1 MYKDMAEKSLRLNQ
15 RVEVTGKDVRGV
27 VAYVGSTLFATG
39 KWIGVILDEPKG
51 KNNGTVQGKIY
62 FQCKDNHGMF
72 VRQSQLT
79 LLDDS
84 GTPVSDVA
92 SPSPSASTATTP
104 DDGGKSRS
112 RLSGIRRKT
121 EPTTVRRKSS
131 PAHGPRTKQ
140 DKMSSRLSLVSSR
153 SQGDF
158 LGKDDGKELST
169 PQQTSEPTSKRA
181 SFIERFSTVSKQGTT
196 TYKQVHVA
204 SKQASKR
211 SRVLAEASI
220 GEDQTGFVETLKPQY
235 TPGQAMISPG
245 ASASASSAV
254 EERLSNLQYQ
264 QEIENLKSEVKDLQ
278 EKIETLKVKRTQDKE
293 KLKDFDKMKLQFEQ
307 LLEFKSRIME
317 SQTSLQRDL
326 QRAKQEARE
335 AIEARDT
342 HAEEMADLAETVEMA
357 TLDKEMAEEKAET
370 LQMELEAARE
380 KVEELTL
387 DLEIIKAE
395 ISEKPGVGGES
406 RITTYELKQLEQ
418 QNIRLRDTLVR
429 MRDLSAH
436 EKHEFQKLQKDL
448 DQKKSEV
455 AELARIK
462 EKLSTR
468 VEEMEHQI
476 ADLQEQVDAA
486 LGAEEM
492 VQQLADSKLTL
503 EERVKDLEEAVADLE
518 ALQDMNEQLQE
529 GSRELEVELREE
541 VDLANG
547 ATREAQREKE
557 AALETLA
564 DREITIAK
572 FRELVQHLQEHSQEL
587 QERLERESS
596 KPVSALPEI
605 LDFKKMFTETKAHTK
620 AIDLELRRID
630 VQQSNQHV
638 QYLAAYMPDTF
649 MNRGG
654 DHDAILILLLVPR
667 LLWKAEIL
675 LSQVRDKFPSVEKID
690 RAAVLKGHA
699 VQQFAFKS
707 RLGHYVYSLQMI
719 LHQFLYALNA
729 CSPDTLLKVGAA
741 YPDMAVQEKA
751 VDMFVELLRKDQLDE
766 NVTTEALERCVAY
779 FNTIYPIVLAGE
791 TKMNQTHL
799 LGDSGRALSSACD
812 SIRTDA
818 NVMRSLI
825 QSGQE
830 SGDIGLLSQYLVTST
845 ELLQQQLKQIRLRIP
860 QEGSITQLGFSD
872 DVATTLRQC
881 CQHASKVMKTLQHIV
896 KASLQQIAIN
906 GDSDVGLPHDKLK
919 EFAHAASDSIFEH
932 EDRGPVESIKTSVSF
947 IQTEIVKIA
956 QALQDGEYDINTSS
970 NVEEKPIPPIVL
982 RSQTVK
988 KELEETKNLKHKLE
1002 AKEADIKELRI
1013 SIKLKQEELS
1023 EMTIRK
1029 ELAEKKL
1036 GNVNKDYELTIEKLQ
1051 RKLDDAQQLLKRKE
1065 KEFEETMDHLQADI
1079 DSLESERGELKEKLK
1094 NYSKKALIEGI
1105 TKSAVSSPTP
1115 VQYPSTPSLPA
1126 MVRDS
1131 PLLIQQIKDLRIAL
1145 RNVQN
1150 EKLQLQAKFA
1160 KNQLDSLQPLKVPK
1174 RKIICKDTEEP
1185 KEQDDKEKQ
1194 EENSL
1199 NKLEKK
1205 ASNLLKEV
1213 FDTMVNPKVVDIT
1226 SRTPGTPAWLDRLSP
1241 ANHLMQEVNKVQ
1253 DLQKKIDDLQA
1264 EVVREVVRRKAGGRV
1279 KADFALFPSREMT
1292 KALNETKPEVI
1303 GHIKLPVIGKEA
1315 PDAAVIPLSLNIE
1328 SLRLLQKKLMI

>member
-1 MYKDMAEKSLRLNQ
+1 MAEKSLRLNQ

-27 VAYVGSTLFATG
+27 VAYVGSTMFASG
-39 KWIGVILDEPKG
+39 KWIGVILDEPRG
-51 KNNGTVQGKIY
+51 KNNGTVQGKSY
-62 FQCKDNHGMF
+62 FQCKENHGMF

-84 GTPVSDVA
+84 GIPISDA
-92 SPSPSASTATTP
+92 TSPSPGASTATTP

-112 RLSGIRRKT
+112 RLSSIRRKA

-140 DKMSSRLSLVSSR
+140 EKMRTIPGRKTSSRLSLVSSR

-158 LGKDDGKELST
+158 PGKDDSGFGKDLSNL
-169 PQQTSEPTSKRA
+169 QQTSEPTSKRA
-181 SFIERFSTVSKQGTT
+181 SFIEKFSTSSKQSTQLS
-196 TYKQVHVA
+196 KQVHVA
-204 SKQASKR
+204 LKHASKR
-211 SRVLAEASI
+211 LRMLAEASI
-220 GEDQTGFVETLKPQY
+220 GEEQE
-235 TPGQAMISPG
+235 
-245 ASASASSAV
+245 
-254 EERLSNLQYQ
+254 N
-264 QEIENLKSEVKDLQ
+264 EIENLKCEVRDLQ
-278 EKIETLKVKRTQDKE
+278 EKIETLKVKRMQDKG
-293 KLKDFDKMKLQFEQ
+293 KLKDYDKIRLQLEQ

-317 SQTSLQRDL
+317 SQTSLQREV

-370 LQMELEAARE
+370 LQLELEATRE
-380 KVEELTL
+380 RIEELTL

-395 ISEKPGVGGES
+395 ISERAGGGIGES
-406 RITTYELKQLEQ
+406 RVSTYEIKQLEQ

-448 DQKKSEV
+448 DQRKSEI
-455 AELARIK
+455 AELARTK
-462 EKLSTR
+462 EKLSSR

-541 VDLANG
+541 VDLANF

-572 FRELVQHLQEHSQEL
+572 FRELVQQMQEQSQEL
-587 QERLERESS
+587 QQRLEREST

-605 LDFKKMFTETKAHTK
+605 LDFKKMFTESKAHTK
-620 AIDLELRRID
+620 AIDLELRRLD

-638 QYLAAYMPDTF
+638 QYLAAYMPETF
-649 MNRGG
+649 MSRGG
-654 DHDAILILLLVPR
+654 DHDAILVLLLISR

-675 LSQVRDKFPSVEKID
+675 LSQVRDKFLPVENID
-690 RAAVLKGHA
+690 RIAVVRGHA
-699 VQQFAFKS
+699 VEQFTFKS
-707 RLGHYVYSLQMI
+707 RLCHYVYSLQAT
-719 LHQFLYALNA
+719 LHQFLYGLNS

-741 YPDMAVQEKA
+741 YPEMAVQEKA

-779 FNTIYPIVLAGE
+779 FNTVYPVLIGTE
-791 TKMNQTHL
+791 TKMNQTYL

-812 SIRTDA
+812 SICTDA
-818 NVMRSLI
+818 AVIKTLI
-825 QSGQE
+825 QAGQE
-830 SGDIGLLSQYLVTST
+830 SEDIGSLSQYLVTAVDVI
-845 ELLQQQLKQIRLRIP
+845 QQQLKQIRLRIP
-860 QEGSITQLGFSD
+860 QEGSVTQLGFSD
-872 DVATTLRQC
+872 DVTAVLQQC
-881 CQHASKVMKTLQHIV
+881 CHHAAKVMKTLQDIV
-896 KASLQQIAIN
+896 KASLQQIALG
-906 GDSDVGLPHDKLK
+906 GDLDVGLPHDKVK
-919 EFAHAASDSIFEH
+919 EFAHVSSDRIFEH
-932 EDRGPVESIKTSVSF
+932 EDCGPVESLKTSIDF
-947 IQTEIVKIA
+947 IQTGVAKIA
-956 QALQDGEYDINTSS
+956 QAMQDGEYDINTNSS
-970 NVEEKPIPPIVL
+970 TEEKPVPPIVL
-982 RSQTVK
+982 RAHVVK
-988 KELEETKNLKHKLE
+988 KELEETKNLKQKLE

-1013 SIKLKQEELS
+1013 SLKLKQEEMS
-1023 EMTIRK
+1023 EITIRK

-1079 DSLESERGELKEKLK
+1079 DSLETERGELKEKLK

-1105 TKSAVSSPTP
+1105 SKTAVSSPSP

-1131 PLLIQQIKDLRIAL
+1131 PLLMQQIKDLRIAL

-1150 EKLQLQAKFA
+1150 EKLQLQTKLA
-1160 KNQLDSLQPLKVPK
+1160 KNQLDSLQPLKIPK
-1174 RKIICKDTEEP
+1174 KKIVCRELEVP
-1185 KEQDDKEKQ
+1185 KEQDDKENQ
-1194 EENSL
+1194 EESNL
-1199 NKLEKK
+1199 GNLVKK
-1205 ASNLLKEV
+1205 ASALHKEILHV
-1213 FDTMVNPKVVDIT
+1213 MVNPKVIDIS
-1226 SRTPGTPAWLDRLSP
+1226 SRVPGTPAWLDRLAP
-1241 ANHLMQEVNKVQ
+1241 ANYLIQEVTKLQ
-1253 DLQKKIDDLQA
+1253 DLQKRVEGLQM
-1264 EVVREVVRRKAGGRV
+1264 EVVREVARRKAGGRV
-1279 KADFALFPSREMT
+1279 KADFALFPSTEMT
-1292 KALNETKPEVI
+1292 KALHESKPEVI
-1303 GHIKLPVIGKEA
+1303 GHLTIPVTDNQSASASNVPLILNAETLMMLQRKL
-1315 PDAAVIPLSLNIE
+1315 
-1328 SLRLLQKKLMI
+1328 LL